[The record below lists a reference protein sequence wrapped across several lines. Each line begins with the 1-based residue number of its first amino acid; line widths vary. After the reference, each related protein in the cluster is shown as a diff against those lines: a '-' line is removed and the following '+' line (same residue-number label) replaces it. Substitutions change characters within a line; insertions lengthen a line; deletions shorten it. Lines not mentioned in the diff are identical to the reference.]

1 MDRSNRRKTIE
12 KQKENLEK
20 LFQLIKENPELPII
34 PMVDSEIVAD
44 IGYSW
49 WMGSWGDA
57 EVDKYICT
65 DERIYLKS
73 QEDVDIVENFVPYED
88 YMDMSDEELEDY
100 FENLPWIEAIMV
112 CINLPEYTLVDP
124 EKGIT

>member
-1 MDRSNRRKTIE
+1 MDRTKRRKPIE
-12 KQKENLEK
+12 KQKENLDK

-49 WMGSWGDA
+49 WMGSWGDS

-73 QEDVDIVENFVPYED
+73 QEDVEIVENFVPYED

-112 CINLPEYTLVDP
+112 DINLPEVTLVDP